1 MGIEI
6 ISGTDVQ
13 YGLISFDVEGK
24 EISEQGT
31 LMSQRLIDKA
41 RTDKVT
47 NVFFFCHGW
56 KGDVPAAKEQYGLWI
71 KAFANAGDRAKAD
84 TVFPNFRPLVI
95 GLHWPSLPFGD
106 EEVGAASFAA
116 GAAVLGADA
125 LLQTYLER
133 LGDSPKIR
141 GPLEIIIEEARRNSS
156 PDELPDHVR
165 KAYLDLNEALGLKSD
180 GVDAPPDADR
190 EGFDPE
196 DSFEAGNEAGNADG
210 PASFGGGGIDLGGL
224 LGPLRQLSYWT
235 MKKRARTIGEG
246 GMHDF
251 LKNLQTATADSQ
263 TKIHLMGHSFGT
275 IVVSGMLGGPDAA
288 GQLPRPVDSVALVQ
302 GAVSLWCYA
311 GNIPFDGAGQGYFS
325 RILADKKVRGP
336 IVTTQSK
343 HDNAVG
349 VLYPLASRIKG
360 SSNFANA
367 FPKFGAIG
375 AFGLQGVPD
384 SSRSELKMLGAS
396 DAYQIEPS
404 KIYNV
409 DGSQFIAHMDGVS
422 GAHSDIAGPEVAH
435 LIWAAAFA
443 SAAVRAG

>member
-1 MGIEI
+1 MGFET
-6 ISGTDVQ
+6 ISGIDIQ

-24 EISEQGT
+24 EISEPGG

-47 NVFFFCHGW
+47 NVFLFCHGW
-56 KGDVPAAKEQYGLWI
+56 KGDVPGAKNQYALWI
-71 KAFANAGDRAKAD
+71 KAFAESADRAKAD
-84 TVFPNFRPLVI
+84 TVFPNFRPLFI

-106 EEVGAASFAA
+106 EEVGSASFAL
-116 GAAVLGADA
+116 GGAVLGADA
-125 LLQTYLER
+125 LLQIYLKR

-141 GPLEIIIEEARRNSS
+141 GPLEIIIEEARRNSK
-156 PDELPDHVR
+156 PDELPEHVK
-165 KAYLDLNEALGLKSD
+165 KAYLDLNDALGLHSE

-196 DSFEAGNEAGNADG
+196 DSFDAGNEAG
-210 PASFGGGGIDLGGL
+210 PTSFGGGGIDLGGL

-251 LKNLQTATADSQ
+251 LKKLQTATADNH
-263 TKIHLMGHSFGT
+263 TRIHLMGHSFGT
-275 IVVSGMLGGPDAA
+275 IVVSGMLGGPGAA
-288 GQLPRPVDSVALVQ
+288 GPLSRPVDSVALVQ

-311 GNIPFDGAGQGYFS
+311 DSIPFDAAGPGYFS
-325 RILADKKVRGP
+325 RIMTDGKVRGP

-343 HDNAVG
+343 HDSAVG
-349 VLYPLASRIKG
+349 SLYPLASRIRG
-360 SSNFANA
+360 SVNFANS

-384 SSRSELKMLGAS
+384 ASRRELKMLGAS
-396 DAYQIEPS
+396 GAYQFETG
-404 KIYNV
+404 KVYNL
-409 DGSQFIAHMDGVS
+409 DGSEFIAHLDGVS

-443 SAAVRAG
+443 SAAGQG

>member
-1 MGIEI
+1 MGFET

-13 YGLISFDVEGK
+13 YGLISFDADGK

-31 LMSQRLIDKA
+31 LMSQRLVDKA

-71 KAFANAGDRAKAD
+71 KAFAKAGDRAKAD
-84 TVFPNFRPLVI
+84 TVFPNFRPLFI

-116 GAAVLGADA
+116 GAAVPGADA
-125 LLQTYLER
+125 LLRTYLER

-141 GPLEIIIEEARRNSS
+141 GPLEIIIKEARRNSS
-156 PDELPDHVR
+156 PDELPNHVR
-165 KAYLDLNEALGLKSD
+165 KAYLDLNDALGLQSD

-196 DSFEAGNEAGNADG
+196 DSFEAGNEAGNAGG

-251 LKNLQTATADSQ
+251 LKKLQTATADSN
-263 TKIHLMGHSFGT
+263 TMIHLMGHSFGT

-288 GQLPRPVDSVALVQ
+288 GRLPRYPC
-302 GAVSLWCYA
+302 GAM
-311 GNIPFDGAGQGYFS
+311 
-325 RILADKKVRGP
+325 R
-336 IVTTQSK
+336 TTF
-343 HDNAVG
+343 
-349 VLYPLASRIKG
+349 PLAVRVRAISAASCRTARCWVPSLPRNQNMIARSAFSIHWPPASRVRSISPAHSP
-360 SSNFANA
+360 SSARSA
-367 FPKFGAIG
+367 RSGCRACRT
-375 AFGLQGVPD
+375 VRTS
-384 SSRSELKMLGAS
+384 SSRCGGRRSPTSSSPARSITWTARSSSHTGTA
-396 DAYQIEPS
+396 
-404 KIYNV
+404 
-409 DGSQFIAHMDGVS
+409 
-422 GAHSDIAGPEVAH
+422 
-435 LIWAAAFA
+435 
-443 SAAVRAG
+443 